1 MLQKRT
7 FLLGLFS
14 LLWLILRTGTK
25 PSRAVYPCQR
35 AAAANSYIFLTYSFI
50 PILAVAQGKMTYF
63 LNPKVWA
70 TLTLAV
76 LMLGAAVWWYTQQ
89 AGSQVIKLTLTSRL
103 ATGTKLPSNIFVVDG
118 TTGKDEGLSQLINL
132 MGSHGLLFYKSGVN
146 GTNRGPNGLIA
157 RDDVVLIKVNCQW
170 AERGGTNTD
179 LLKALIQIIVD
190 HPDGFMGEIIV
201 ADNGQDVGGNLNWPR
216 SNAEDHSQSAQKV
229 VDMFSSSYKVSTFLW
244 DAIRGKSVTEY
255 SLGNTED
262 GYVVN
267 QTADSDTGIRV
278 SYPKFRTKF
287 GTYVS
292 FKGGIWDPSTRTYD
306 HDRLKVIN
314 VPVLKSHSSYGVT
327 ATVKHY
333 MGVVSQPLTNAH
345 DFVGKGGIG
354 TEMVETRFP
363 VLNILDAIWVNANPK
378 QSSNTGPG
386 TPYAAASNVRV
397 IMASTDP
404 VALDYWAAKYV
415 LVQTAKLKGETN
427 TASLDP
433 DNPNRVSGLSES
445 FHVWLKKSMEEILA
459 AGYQV
464 TMNEDRMNVYVVHLP
479 QKSQASVSHSS
490 PKENLLYPI
499 IPLNIQGNPRFTE
512 PRYAL
517 TRLEEMLRPTNGCN
531 TRLYVCIHTLVSIN
545 NLNVIPPTKIAKIIS
560 KTEMNNAFF
569 QPNSLTRAAMVATQ
583 GT

>member
-1 MLQKRT
+1 MKVCSFSKNHSSEKQGMLGKGT

-14 LLWLILRTGTK
+14 LFWLILRTGTK

-35 AAAANSYIFLTYSFI
+35 AAAVNSYIFLTYSFT
-50 PILAVAQGKMTYF
+50 PVLAVVQRKTRPF
-63 LNPKVWA
+63 LSSKVWA
-70 TLTLAV
+70 TLALA
-76 LMLGAAVWWYTQQ
+76 LLILGATVWWSTQQ
-89 AGSQVIKLTLTSRL
+89 AGNPKSQVIGLTLTSRL
-103 ATGTKLPSNIFVVDG
+103 ATGTESPSNIFVVNG

-132 MGSHGLLFYKSGVN
+132 MGSHGLLLYKSGVN
-146 GTNRGPNGLIA
+146 GTNRGP
-157 RDDVVLIKVNCQW
+157 NCQW

-179 LLKALIQIIVD
+179 LLKGLVQMIID
-190 HPDGFMGEIIV
+190 HPDGFIGEIIV
-201 ADNGQDVGGNLNWPR
+201 ADNGQDVGGNLNWPN

-229 VDMFSSSYKVSTFLW
+229 VNMFSSSYNVSTFLW
-244 DAIRGKSVTEY
+244 DTIRGKSVDEY
-255 SLGNTED
+255 SLGNIED

-267 QTADSDTGIRV
+267 QTADPDTGIQV

-287 GTYVS
+287 GTHVS
-292 FKGGIWDPSTRTYD
+292 FKEGIWDPSTETYD
-306 HDRLKVIN
+306 HDRLKIIN

-327 ATVKHY
+327 ASVKHY

-345 DFVGKGGIG
+345 NFVGKGGMG
-354 TEMVETRFP
+354 TEIVKTRFP

-378 QSSNTGPG
+378 QSPNTGPA
-386 TPYAAASNVRV
+386 TSYTAASNVRV

-404 VALDYWAAKYV
+404 IALDYWAAKYV

-445 FHVWLKKSMEEILA
+445 FQVWLKKSMEEMLA

-490 PKENLLYPI
+490 HKENLPYPI
-499 IPLNIQGNPRFTE
+499 TPLDIQEKLRFTK
-512 PRYAL
+512 PLYAL
-517 TRLEEMLRPTNGCN
+517 MRLEEMLRPT
-531 TRLYVCIHTLVSIN
+531 
-545 NLNVIPPTKIAKIIS
+545 K
-560 KTEMNNAFF
+560 
-569 QPNSLTRAAMVATQ
+569 
-583 GT
+583 